1 MNSKY
6 LKKDTNL
13 KYLPPPVLVGLV
25 AREVVEVPQAL
36 HRLGSEEVVCVVGLQ
51 TRFLIT
57 ATVSAFLLRKVGSRI
72 HNATRDVVSEISMSL
87 GAIAVV
93 SQ

>member
-1 MNSKY
+1 MNSTN
-6 LKKDTNL
+6 LKDTNL

-51 TRFLIT
+51 TRLSIAAIVGILVT
-57 ATVSAFLLRKVGSRI
+57 AGWKPHS
-72 HNATRDVVSEISMSL
+72 
-87 GAIAVV
+87 
-93 SQ
+93 